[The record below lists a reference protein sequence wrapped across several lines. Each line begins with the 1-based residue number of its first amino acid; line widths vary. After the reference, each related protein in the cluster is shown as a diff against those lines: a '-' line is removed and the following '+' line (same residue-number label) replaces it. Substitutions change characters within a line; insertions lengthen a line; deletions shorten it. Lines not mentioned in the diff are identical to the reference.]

1 MQIGYVKIYSYLLNL
16 VETGRNNDMLPSQ
29 SELCSLFDVSHIT
42 VRRAL
47 DELDKLGL
55 INRKKGKGTFV
66 RKVQGKA
73 KNISIAVVL
82 PPRLQILEEFSG
94 ILEESIASGTNLRIY
109 NYGSDPYGFMKKIQT
124 DSPDGILWVSPSAAE
139 LELVEKFRDEDFPV
153 MVLNRILKNSH
164 LNYISLMHEEGA
176 EKITRFF
183 IEKGH
188 RKIAF
193 VGYDP
198 KASYSE
204 ARYNGFLS
212 AVRAMGSTL
221 VGTHIVKVDCSA
233 YEPGMLKAALHAMA
247 DDFNPTAIVSSQGAF
262 LPDILEVSREK
273 NIAVPDQWELATYDA
288 VAQGIPEKD
297 FIHEILQPLRKMG
310 KEALSELEAI
320 IRGEKGKVRKV
331 FQPDIVIK
339 EKN

>member
-1 MQIGYVKIYSYLLNL
+1 MQISYVKISSYLLGL
-16 VETGRNNDMLPSQ
+16 VESGKNNDMLPSQ
-29 SELCSLFDVSHIT
+29 SELCSLFGVSHIT

-55 INRKKGKGTFV
+55 ICRKKGKGTFI

-82 PPRLQILEEFSG
+82 PPKLQILEEFTG

-109 NYGSDPYGFMKKIQT
+109 NYGSDSYGFMKKIQT

-139 LELVEKFRDEDFPV
+139 LELVEKFRDDDFPV

-188 RKIAF
+188 SRIAF

-204 ARYNGFLS
+204 ARYRGFLS
-212 AVRAMGSTL
+212 ATGAKSVR
-221 VGTHIVKVDCSA
+221 THIVKVDCST
-233 YEPGMLKAALHAMA
+233 YESGMLKAALHAMA
-247 DDFNPTAIVSSQGAF
+247 DDFKPSAIVCSQGAF

-273 NIAVPDQWELATYDA
+273 KISIPGQWELAGYDA
-288 VAQGIPEKD
+288 VSQGIPEKSC
-297 FIHEILQPLRKMG
+297 IHEILQPLRKMG